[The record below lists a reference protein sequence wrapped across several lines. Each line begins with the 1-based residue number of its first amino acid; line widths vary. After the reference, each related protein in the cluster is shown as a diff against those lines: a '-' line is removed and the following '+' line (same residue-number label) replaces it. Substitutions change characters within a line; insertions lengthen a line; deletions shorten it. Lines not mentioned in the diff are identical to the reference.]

1 MYLYVYTGG
10 TICLYCTYRRS
21 AEERKRKESKIQCS
35 LRVRPVSCLAAF
47 GVENCYGYHHTSLLA
62 DMWARES
69 GWSPTCQMTAAQ
81 TSPRLA
87 RYLSKSNQQKPPSL
101 SLTPTTLKRERE
113 RERPSQGHHGQHK
126 QQDEEDGADER
137 RPPWDSGAGG
147 GPVRRPRHR
156 HGCLTALLH
165 LHGPHPGRYPLSL
178 CAALRIHGWMD
189 GWMRECF
196 LQSGCLTGV
205 VVFFLLLAGQAL
217 LELKLSFNG
226 SSQRLTTWKPTD
238 PNPCGWEGIS
248 CSFPDLRVQSMSVS
262 NLSLSFL
269 PCISPFCTQIN

>member
-1 MYLYVYTGG
+1 MYLYVYTCG

-101 SLTPTTLKRERE
+101 SLSLPLHSRERD
-113 RERPSQGHHGQHK
+113 QAK
-126 QQDEEDGADER
+126 ATM
-137 RPPWDSGAGG
+137 DSTSNKMKKMEPTSGG
-147 GPVRRPRHR
+147 R
-156 HGCLTALLH
+156 HGT
-165 LHGPHPGRYPLSL
+165 PGQVVGL
-178 CAALRIHGWMD
+178 CAALVTAMAASLLCSTSMALTPDGTLSLSALHYASMDGWMD

-269 PCISPFCTQIN
+269 PCISPFCIQIN

>member
-1 MYLYVYTGG
+1 
-10 TICLYCTYRRS
+10 
-21 AEERKRKESKIQCS
+21 
-35 LRVRPVSCLAAF
+35 
-47 GVENCYGYHHTSLLA
+47 
-62 DMWARES
+62 
-69 GWSPTCQMTAAQ
+69 
-81 TSPRLA
+81 
-87 RYLSKSNQQKPPSL
+87 
-101 SLTPTTLKRERE
+101 
-113 RERPSQGHHGQHK
+113 
-126 QQDEEDGADER
+126 
-137 RPPWDSGAGG
+137 
-147 GPVRRPRHR
+147 
-156 HGCLTALLH
+156 
-165 LHGPHPGRYPLSL
+165 
-178 CAALRIHGWMD
+178 
-189 GWMRECF
+189 MRECF

>member
-101 SLTPTTLKRERE
+101 SLSLPLHSRERD
-113 RERPSQGHHGQHK
+113 QAK
-126 QQDEEDGADER
+126 ATM
-137 RPPWDSGAGG
+137 DSTSNKMKKMEPTSGG
-147 GPVRRPRHR
+147 R
-156 HGCLTALLH
+156 HGT
-165 LHGPHPGRYPLSL
+165 PGQVVGL
-178 CAALRIHGWMD
+178 CAALVTAMAASLLCSTSMALTPDGTLSLSALHYASMD
-189 GWMRECF
+189 GWMDERMLPPIWLSHRGSC
-196 LQSGCLTGV
+196 
-205 VVFFLLLAGQAL
+205 VFSAPCRAGIAGAQAL
-217 LELKLSFNG
+217 L
-226 SSQRLTTWKPTD
+226 QWQQPAAD
-238 PNPCGWEGIS
+238 
-248 CSFPDLRVQSMSVS
+248 DLEAHR
-262 NLSLSFL
+262 
-269 PCISPFCTQIN
+269 P